1 MGKHQG
7 CGILLENM
15 PEPEIKG
22 ETKSKHLTLSVLAL
36 LALLVFILMSQSF
49 SAKAKKQK
57 IETSFDYAPTAV
69 ATTTEPAVSALSYL
83 GAYLG
88 EDGKTIILTDKN
100 SEDLL
105 PMASLTKLITTVLAY
120 KNYNL

>member
-1 MGKHQG
+1 M
-7 CGILLENM
+7 LA
-15 PEPEIKG
+15 
-22 ETKSKHLTLSVLAL
+22 VLVL
-36 LALLVFILMSQSF
+36 FSLLVLILAGQSF

-57 IETSFDYAPTAV
+57 TETSLNYAPTAA

-88 EDGKTIILTDKN
+88 EDGKTMILAEKN

-105 PMASLTKLITTVLAY
+105 PMASLTKLMTAIVAKKITI
-120 KNYNL
+120 